1 MAALPLP
8 KYGLEN
14 LFLFPFYQ
22 NRAQYRK
29 ATGVEAPEFD
39 TSRPPKY
46 WFDPEAEASPKR
58 SVLYSSVLAVDE
70 RGHPVF
76 GPDGR
81 PYFEPLM
88 LFKHEAATVN
98 LPIGEYA
105 NEPGTEVPQVPV
117 PMRALEPEEE
127 LIQGFGGVILVR
139 NTRIADE
146 GPTSFT
152 YQDRETIRA
161 IARKLG
167 VPLQQ
172 S

>member
-14 LFLFPFYQ
+14 LFLFPIYQ
-22 NRAQYRK
+22 NRAQFLK

-39 TSRPPKY
+39 ITRPPKY
-46 WFDPEAEASPKR
+46 WFDPNADKSPKR
-58 SVLYSSVLAVDE
+58 SVLYDCVLAVDD
-70 RGHPVF
+70 RGKPVH
-76 GPDGR
+76 GPDGK

-88 LFKHEAATVN
+88 LFKQEAGTVN
-98 LPIGEYA
+98 LPIGDYA

-117 PMRALEPEEE
+117 PMRPLEPEEE
-127 LIQGFGGVILVR
+127 LIQGFAGVILVR
-139 NTRIADE
+139 NRNIPEE
-146 GPTSFT
+146 GPTSFS

-167 VPLQQ
+167 VPA
-172 S
+172 